1 MLPEQ
6 GGLEGKELTKNMETF
21 YLLINSLSKPVCC
34 IIRRDENRMLRRAMK
49 LQVEGRR
56 SVGRPEKMWS
66 KVVEE
71 DMGKLNI
78 MKDMAEDRKQW
89 TEVTH
94 IMSSLRSGKLEMLNK
109 DDNDDH
115 CTIEAA
121 VQYMVTT
128 VSSVFEFVNKC
139 SYPR

>member
-1 MLPEQ
+1 
-6 GGLEGKELTKNMETF
+6 
-21 YLLINSLSKPVCC
+21 
-34 IIRRDENRMLRRAMK
+34 MK